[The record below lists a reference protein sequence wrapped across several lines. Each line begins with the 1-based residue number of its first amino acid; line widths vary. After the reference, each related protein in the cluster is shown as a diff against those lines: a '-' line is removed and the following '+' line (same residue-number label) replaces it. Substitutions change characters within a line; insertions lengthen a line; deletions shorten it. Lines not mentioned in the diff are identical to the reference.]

1 MRRAVTPRYLR
12 TSRQISRFVKLRGL
26 KEIAPAGPM
35 PTAGPGRRRPGAAP
49 GRPGRFTLQFSTCY
63 DPYIDKSNSFAVF
76 EPGRA
81 SASEHWYRDRAR
93 QHPAMRSEQMNAPWV
108 RSSFSFANGNCVEVA
123 ELPGDSV
130 GIRDSRDPGGPVLSF
145 TRAEWA
151 AFLASQVAT
160 CRSCRT
166 PRS

>member
-1 MRRAVTPRYLR
+1 M
-12 TSRQISRFVKLRGL
+12 SGL
-26 KEIAPAGPM
+26 VEFICYNRSLDGH
-35 PTAGPGRRRPGAAP
+35 RRPSIGTATGP
-49 GRPGRFTLQFSTCY
+49 
-63 DPYIDKSNSFAVF
+63 
-76 EPGRA
+76 
-81 SASEHWYRDRAR
+81 R
-93 QHPAMRSEQMNAPWV
+93 QHPAMRSEQMNARWV
-108 RSSFSFANGNCVEVA
+108 KSSFSFANGNCVEVA
-123 ELPGDSV
+123 GLPGDSV

>member
-1 MRRAVTPRYLR
+1 
-12 TSRQISRFVKLRGL
+12 
-26 KEIAPAGPM
+26 
-35 PTAGPGRRRPGAAP
+35 
-49 GRPGRFTLQFSTCY
+49 
-63 DPYIDKSNSFAVF
+63 
-76 EPGRA
+76 
-81 SASEHWYRDRAR
+81 
-93 QHPAMRSEQMNAPWV
+93 MNAPWV

-130 GIRDSRDPGGPVLSF
+130 CIRDSRDPGGPVLSF

-166 PRS
+166 HRS

>member
-1 MRRAVTPRYLR
+1 MHN
-12 TSRQISRFVKLRGL
+12 
-26 KEIAPAGPM
+26 
-35 PTAGPGRRRPGAAP
+35 
-49 GRPGRFTLQFSTCY
+49 
-63 DPYIDKSNSFAVF
+63 KSNLLTIVEAWTGIGV
-76 EPGRA
+76 RA
-81 SASEHWYRDRAR
+81 SAPHRAR
-93 QHPAMRSEQMNAPWV
+93 QHPAMRSEQMNGPWV

-130 GIRDSRDPGGPVLSF
+130 GVRDSRDPGGPVLSF

-151 AFLASQVAT
+151 AFLASQVIT